1 MVSRNFHHILP
12 PLIPPMLWE
21 ETRKSSSLLF
31 TRGGLGRSKTFD
43 TEIMSFQTTSYCL
56 SF

>member
-12 PLIPPMLWE
+12 PNALGGNQKIPNPPLA
-21 ETRKSSSLLF
+21 KG
-31 TRGGLGRSKTFD
+31 RGKTFD
-43 TEIMSFQTTSYCL
+43 TAIMSFQTTSYCL